1 MDSPEQLVDVPATPL
16 LTIEE
21 ASRVLRIGRSLAYQL
36 ANEYLATG
44 GVAGVPVIRIG
55 ACLRVPRW
63 ALIELANTG
72 HVVRL
77 FDECDEAAAGGAS
90 GAR

>member
-1 MDSPEQLVDVPATPL
+1 MDSSELLVDVPATPL

-21 ASRVLRIGRSLAYQL
+21 ASRVLRLGRSLGYQL

-63 ALIELANTG
+63 ALIELASTG
-72 HVVRL
+72 RVVRP
-77 FDECDEAAAGGAS
+77 CDEAAADGAS
-90 GAR
+90 VAR

>member
-1 MDSPEQLVDVPATPL
+1 MDSPEQLVDVLATPL

-63 ALIELANTG
+63 ALIELATTG

-77 FDECDEAAAGGAS
+77 CDECDEAAAGGAS

>member
-1 MDSPEQLVDVPATPL
+1 MCCGSGG
-16 LTIEE
+16 
-21 ASRVLRIGRSLAYQL
+21 RLRISWR
-36 ANEYLATG
+36 NEYLATG